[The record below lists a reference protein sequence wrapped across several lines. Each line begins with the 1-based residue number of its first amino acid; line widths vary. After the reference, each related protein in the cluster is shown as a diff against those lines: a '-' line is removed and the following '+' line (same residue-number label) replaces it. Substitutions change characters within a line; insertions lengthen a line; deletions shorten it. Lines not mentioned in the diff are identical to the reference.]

1 MIIVELILIVS
12 LTVLSVLT
20 LYLVLLA
27 LAYFLH
33 RPGKGYEPCA
43 PEMRFAVIV
52 PAHNEAAGIG
62 VTLKSVKS
70 LDYPAP
76 LYEAVVVADNC
87 SDATAA
93 VVRAEGMR
101 CLERNDSAKRGKGH
115 ALDYAISLLLGEQF
129 DAFIVLDADSVLDR
143 NFLNVMNSRMLAGQ
157 QVIQAYDG
165 IANPD
170 ASPLTYVFLV
180 GNSIE
185 NRLFYEAKARLGLS
199 VNLRGNGMCFARN
212 VFVEHPWTAY
222 SIVEDVE
229 YGLRLIKEGLPI
241 SFASETAVLAR
252 QPETLEQAHTQ
263 RVRWASGSMKV
274 SKTYAFRLMIEG
286 LHAQD
291 RTLFDAGLT
300 LAALSKPLL
309 LLLSLAAVAAALL
322 YQGGGYE
329 RGAVY
334 AGWALLLLGTQVAYL
349 LTGVLLER
357 LTARRALFLLS
368 SPILILWFFFIT
380 VLGIARYRSSLW
392 LRTKRV

>member
-33 RPGKGYEPCA
+33 RPGKGHEPCA

-115 ALDYAISLLLGEQF
+115 ALDYAISTLLRERF

-185 NRLFYEAKARLGLS
+185 NRLFYEAKARLGLP

-229 YGLRLIKEGLPI
+229 YGLRLIKEGLSI

-286 LHAQD
+286 LRARD

-300 LAALSKPLL
+300 LAVLSKPLL
-309 LLLSLAAVAAALL
+309 LLLSLAAVAAALS